1 MKINQFNLIGLVFLL
16 AASQLTAQT
25 NTQMPKWPFNG
36 KEVDFTTQQV
46 NNMSSSLATPQFV
59 SNGYYDVNDDLLF
72 HIIDNN
78 MWWGN
83 GNFAGTLFTDT
94 EPIDHPDQMFPEV
107 LVVPKTQAIC
117 SDASYYV
124 FYAVRKYSDGTKSQ
138 DPHIGISIMGN
149 EITPPSSNNNIIQE
163 SLGEGIA
170 YTGSVGIAATDFLG
184 TTDNR
189 RLYYVW
195 YSDDEEESKIEFFD
209 VTPNGIS
216 GPNTV
221 CTFTNNSKYFEPSE
235 VEISPDNSM
244 LVFTRPKYLANVND
258 DNSNDLTIVHL
269 NPSTGYLN
277 TSQGVNGFTY
287 VDLGPSNSIFDKYMG
302 VEFSANAEYIYVTRH
317 GTGLYEYELSTG
329 ISTQIG
335 NTSLIANSQLELGRD
350 DKIYG
355 VADNGQLYEINDLG
369 VYGQSN
375 DYNIT
380 SSGVITSEIFTSS
393 YPVRTIPD
401 QIDGC
406 AYDDLFG
413 TIEECCYVDLY
424 TPANSTMTGVQ
435 VQTSGT
441 DTDIIIQSGNSV
453 TWTATSNS
461 FGNVAEVF
469 MEKGDII
476 IQPGASLTIEDM
488 IIHFQEGYEIQMDD
502 NPSGVGSRLTLDNTT
517 LTVFDEC
524 EGDKFWAGIDLS
536 GGWDGQLQIPFSS
549 CKQPYLKML
558 NNSKIE
564 FAVRGVDAAAGG
576 LVRAYDSD
584 FINNIVSVTITG
596 YTDQHSHFQ
605 NCDFIW
611 DDEIYAKN
619 ENPSIHL
626 HMWTASGV
634 GVKGCRFKNEA
645 SLSESYPNRG
655 VGIIADYTDFDLDG
669 LCLDSPSQLPCI
681 NYQNNL
687 FSRLYFG
694 IKSNSGDNILVD
706 RCDFT
711 DNQRGAWIVSSS
723 ALQFTRNDLDVFD
736 TQGGSFQINNSF
748 GLYLES
754 CTGYQVEE
762 NTFRDGR
769 LGMVI
774 NSSGADENEIYYNDF
789 YNLSGGTSP
798 SVSAVTMGKNA
809 ETHTGNRYT
818 GLQYK
823 CNDFDQT
830 DYAIT
835 LTGGIINTQ
844 SGGQLITTA
853 VMRYIQGQD
862 ISTMQVVPANNTFWL
877 HGESMSVEA
886 DFYIDNTYADFLYKY
901 AGSSDNTLQFDA
913 KLNSYD
919 NVNIGQ
925 GIVDAF
931 FIRTLECPSNL
942 SSGGGVIT
950 PIRNSLDGKEA
961 EQDSLESEYNA
972 LIADV
977 NELELI
983 IAAQTASGV
992 NQQAVHNSLMEASPN
1007 LTDTVLSTYLLNDN
1021 ANELSRTSVMI
1032 ANSPLPGSVKEDVEI
1047 SNLSP
1052 ELKNHISQYQTG
1064 INHLEDLENR
1074 ILKTKASRQYLTD
1087 RLQLQYVHNE
1097 SKETQLDWI
1106 NYLENKTD
1114 LHSKLKLADMYIK
1127 QNQMSEAETL
1137 LANIETMLTGTEN
1150 TEKLKQ
1156 VKVKQIE
1163 LALRQDMSCQEL
1175 PSGDLAYLYDLAED
1189 YNHKSGG
1196 DARAILM
1203 ASGIESFEPI
1213 VILPNPNQAKS
1224 AIADNSHE
1232 NVERPSTTPKLQSR
1246 FEIFPNPVDDKLSV
1260 EFISMGE
1267 TCDFVVYDMQGKIV
1281 KQLTRNEGL
1290 GYFVLDVTD
1299 LQSGNYILYSPQL
1312 SGKKQFVVKR

>member
-1 MKINQFNLIGLVFLL
+1 MQKNKFLIWISLII
-16 AASQLTAQT
+16 LTFSANAQT
-25 NTQMPKWPFNG
+25 TEQMRKMAFNG
-36 KEVDFTTQQV
+36 VEVDFTGPTVTSQPI
-46 NNMSSSLATPQFV
+46 STPISTADGV
-59 SNGYYDVNDDLLF
+59 YASYYNENDDLIVRVVDNTVYDENNNIVDQLF
-72 HIIDNN
+72 DQPTTGYKLTNQMVISPKDHDSRCEFNIFYVVITNDNQASLRYATYNRYLKEIVDEVEIHNYNYSGNYYANWTFTLSDFIGNTNEQRLYLVKTRCEDGRNSGDSIQMLYFKGPRFRMTDVILYQVGDNIPDVGELELSSDLSFIAYTNIQEVIVWELIPTTGFFTVYNDGYTNSTTGSRFVGLEISDDNN
-78 MWWGN
+78 FMYVSN
-83 GNFAGTLFTDT
+83 NAGSIHKFEMTNPPYFQHYASFNLLPTYTDYANSQIERIDDKYYLIRSDGWLGRINSTFTGIENVVNIGSSAVINNAICENSPAQSFDMYL
-94 EPIDHPDQMFPEV
+94 IPDQMDGSEYNY
-107 LVVPKTQAIC
+107 TTGN
-117 SDASYYV
+117 DAY
-124 FYAVRKYSDGTKSQ
+124 
-138 DPHIGISIMGN
+138 
-149 EITPPSSNNNIIQE
+149 
-163 SLGEGIA
+163 
-170 YTGSVGIAATDFLG
+170 
-184 TTDNR
+184 
-189 RLYYVW
+189 
-195 YSDDEEESKIEFFD
+195 
-209 VTPNGIS
+209 
-216 GPNTV
+216 
-221 CTFTNNSKYFEPSE
+221 
-235 VEISPDNSM
+235 
-244 LVFTRPKYLANVND
+244 
-258 DNSNDLTIVHL
+258 
-269 NPSTGYLN
+269 
-277 TSQGVNGFTY
+277 
-287 VDLGPSNSIFDKYMG
+287 
-302 VEFSANAEYIYVTRH
+302 
-317 GTGLYEYELSTG
+317 
-329 ISTQIG
+329 
-335 NTSLIANSQLELGRD
+335 
-350 DKIYG
+350 
-355 VADNGQLYEINDLG
+355 
-369 VYGQSN
+369 
-375 DYNIT
+375 
-380 SSGVITSEIFTSS
+380 
-393 YPVRTIPD
+393 
-401 QIDGC
+401 
-406 AYDDLFG
+406 
-413 TIEECCYVDLY
+413 CCYDY
-424 TPANSTMTGVQ
+424 ETTPANANMTGVQ
-435 VQTSGT
+435 IQTSG
-441 DTDIIIQSGNSV
+441 DDRDIIIQSGNSV

-488 IIHFQEGYEIQMDD
+488 IIHFREGYEIQMDD

-844 SGGQLITTA
+844 SGNFIISNTM
-853 VMRYIQGQD
+853 MRLSQGD
-862 ISTMQVVPANNTFWL
+862 DNAPADNTFWL
-877 HGESMSVEA
+877 HGEPMSTEA
-886 DFYIDNTYADFLYKY
+886 DYYVDNTFADYEYKY
-901 AGSSDNTLQFDA
+901 YGSTDNSSVFDA
-913 KLNSYD
+913 VLNSYD
-919 NVNIGQ
+919 AGNVLTSNQ
-925 GIVDAF
+925 TVFTTRAQ
-931 FIRTLECPSNL
+931 ECPSNL
-942 SSGGGVIT
+942 SSGGVIIIPT
-950 PIRNSLDGKEA
+950 LSTLNNKEA

-977 NELELI
+977 NELELV
-983 IAAQTASGV
+983 IAAQTASEV

-1064 INHLEDLENR
+1064 INHLEDLENK
-1074 ILKTKASRQYLTD
+1074 IQKTKASRQYLTD

-1175 PSGDLAYLYDLAED
+1175 PSGDLAYLYELAED